1 MKFKVNREKLNK
13 AFQKVNSLVGGNNS
27 MPFLNNVLLKAE
39 NGLLELTTSN
49 VDMWA
54 HTAIEAE
61 IEVPGVTTAPARKLA
76 SLIGAMNGENVEF
89 DVDDNDHI
97 KMVCGTGRFRLL
109 GLSSVDYP
117 GMPALNSLQEVQ
129 IKESEFKELIKS
141 ISYAVSKESS
151 RKALTGVFFSIEG
164 GMLTTVATDGKRLAM
179 QEKAPESVVGEDGCT
194 IVPLKAV
201 NEVQKALEGE
211 GTLKITIADKHCRF
225 ETANFCLLSKLID
238 GVYPNYRAVVPTSF
252 ARVITLPVEPLLA
265 KVETVALMLPD
276 ATHSIVLAFSDNK
289 VAIEAVSTQL
299 GEGQDVMDVA
309 FEGEAFEVSFNPQFL
324 IDPLRTTSAETIN
337 FKLNDPLNP
346 VTLEAEEGFIN
357 VIMPIRKK
365 APAAQ

>member
-13 AFQKVNSLVGGNNS
+13 ALQKVNNLVGGNSN

-39 NGLLELTTSN
+39 NGFLELTTSN
-49 VDMWA
+49 IEMWG

-76 SLIGAMNGENVEF
+76 SLTGAMNGEDVEF

-97 KMVCGTGRFRLL
+97 KLACGTGRFRLL

-117 GMPALNSLQEVQ
+117 GMPALNSLQEIQ

-151 RKALTGVFFSIEG
+151 RKALTGVFFNIAG

-179 QEKAPESVVGEDGCT
+179 QEKAPETMSGDDGCT

-201 NEVQKALEGE
+201 NEVQKLLEGD
-211 GTLKITIADKHCRF
+211 GTLKITVAEKHCRF
-225 ETANFCLLSKLID
+225 ETANYCLVSKLIE
-238 GVYPNYRAVVPTSF
+238 GVYPNYRSVVPTSF

-276 ATHSIVLAFSDNK
+276 ATHSIVLAFADNK
-289 VAIEAVSTQL
+289 VSIEAVSAEL
-299 GEGQDVMDVA
+299 GEGKDEMEVV
-309 FEGEAFEVSFNPQFL
+309 FEGDAFEVSFNPQFL